1 MAQQDSVSV
10 ATSAT
15 EIIAA
20 DDRRLTG
27 ADGIVYLTNK
37 GANNIWVGDASVASG
52 EGLRIEAG
60 KTEALRAIRGQEI
73 YGLAETSSV
82 DVAYLIR

>member
-20 DDRRLTG
+20 NDTRLTG
-27 ADGIVYLTNK
+27 PDGIVYLTNK
-37 GANNIWVGDASVASG
+37 GANDVWIGDRNVISG

-73 YGLAETSSV
+73 HGLAETSSV